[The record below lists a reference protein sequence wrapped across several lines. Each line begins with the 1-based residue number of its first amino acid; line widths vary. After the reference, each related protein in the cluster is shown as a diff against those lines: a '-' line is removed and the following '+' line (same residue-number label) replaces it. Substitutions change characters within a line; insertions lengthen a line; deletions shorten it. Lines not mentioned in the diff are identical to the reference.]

1 MGCKCKSCECKEMT
15 NEQVIQQMEDQRKP
29 YREEVFASFGFDKEV
44 RIRHFDPTAP
54 DHLYKWHADEEH
66 RYIEALNENDWQFQ
80 FDNELPQSLEP
91 GKIIHIPKG
100 LIHRLIKGKSNL
112 SISIKS

>member
-1 MGCKCKSCECKEMT
+1 MT
-15 NEQVIQQMEDQRKP
+15 NEQVIQQMGDQTLP
-29 YREEVFASFGFDKEV
+29 FTEEIIDNTTK
-44 RIRHFDPTAP
+44 IRHFDQTAP

-80 FDNELPQSLEP
+80 FDDELPQSLEP

-100 LIHRLIKGKSNL
+100 LIYRLIKGKSDL
-112 SISIKS
+112 SISITIH